1 MFGFSPKPL
10 FMRLFFVALLTRFSA
25 ILLPATERR
34 AYVPL
39 PAGTNKVLGTHDQ
52 QWPGCIFALYAGC
65 ITSCIFGGFET
76 GEMLLKWLFCEVCGP
91 QALFLWPALRCSYS
105 RSGQLCSG
113 YFAAGERRWQ
123 ISAKRK
129 RKPNKASTFANNLLF
144 RPDKEA

>member
-1 MFGFSPKPL
+1 MFGFSLKPL
-10 FMRLFFVALLTRFSA
+10 FIRLFFVALLTRFSA

-65 ITSCIFGGFET
+65 ITSCIFH
-76 GEMLLKWLFCEVCGP
+76 MLGTVDMLSKWLFCEVCGL

-129 RKPNKASTFANNLLF
+129 RKPNKASTFAYNFPF